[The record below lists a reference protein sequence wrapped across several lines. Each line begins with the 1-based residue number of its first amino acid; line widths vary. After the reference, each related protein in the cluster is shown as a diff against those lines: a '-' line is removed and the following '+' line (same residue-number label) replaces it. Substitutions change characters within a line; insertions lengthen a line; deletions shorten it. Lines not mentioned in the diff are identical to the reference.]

1 MVKKPF
7 THRDPQDV
15 SAEQLAQEARGQ
27 LAKNPHLQF
36 VAELVAKLRE
46 LGLAWFSPEHARAV
60 WPTSARMRW
69 LAQRPDLRQR
79 ITTQLTGLPPNTARK
94 KSLDFQVEL
103 IDSVVEDGDID
114 AREFDL
120 AFDPCDMAV
129 YGPAEELWAQFR
141 DRMPWE
147 DDSPAHQKL
156 AAWAIRQLLSERS
169 AFEGLTRKPI
179 LTAWDVRTSI
189 DARLWQT
196 KMPLEV
202 RVAVDEARLRH
213 EKSRPRDPF
222 HARHELAIAVP
233 EQIVANIP
241 LRELTLIFA
250 AAERAMG
257 IEIARSDVDGTYD
270 PPATLD
276 EDWKGADTALVPAS
290 EGRRT
295 SPVAALA
302 GTLSGLVSAGSGTHR
317 LDIPSIGVKER
328 LTG

>member
-15 SAEQLAQEARGQ
+15 SDEQLAQEARAQ
-27 LAKNPHLQF
+27 LAKSPHLQF
-36 VAELVAKLRE
+36 VAELLAKLRE
-46 LGLAWFSPEHARAV
+46 LGFAWFTPEHARAV
-60 WPTSARMRW
+60 WPTAARMRW
-69 LAQRPDLRQR
+69 LAQRADVRQR

-94 KSLDFQVEL
+94 KSLEFQVEL
-103 IDSVVEDGDID
+103 IDAVVEDGDVD
-114 AREFDL
+114 VRAFDV
-120 AFDPCDMAV
+120 AFDPCDLAV
-129 YGPAEELWAQFR
+129 YGPADELWAQFR

-156 AAWAIRQLLSERS
+156 VAWAIRQLLSERS

-189 DARLWQT
+189 DSRLWQSR
-196 KMPLEV
+196 MPLEV
-202 RVAVDEARLRH
+202 RVAVDDARLRH
-213 EKSRPRDPF
+213 EKARPRDPF
-222 HARHELAIAVP
+222 HARHDLAIAVP

-257 IEIARSDVDGTYD
+257 IAIGRSDDDSKYD
-270 PPATLD
+270 PPATFD
-276 EDWKGADTALVPAS
+276 EDWKSGDAS
-290 EGRRT
+290 AAPPSEARRT
-295 SPVAALA
+295 SPVAAL
-302 GTLSGLVSAGSGTHR
+302 SGVVSAGSGTHKI
-317 LDIPSIGVKER
+317 DIPSIGVKER